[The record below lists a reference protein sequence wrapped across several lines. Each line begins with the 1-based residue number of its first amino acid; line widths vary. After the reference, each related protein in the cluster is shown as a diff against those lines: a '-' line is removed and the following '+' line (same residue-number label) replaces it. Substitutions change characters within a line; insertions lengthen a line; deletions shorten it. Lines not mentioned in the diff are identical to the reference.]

1 MSLGSAAAVS
11 HKLPPGGGYR
21 IGDTNK
27 RESFTNS
34 ITSIIEESEEESSGD
49 QLDEDR
55 QSPREEDRQELFYDN
70 AAGGREDTV
79 FYSFMSTIAEE
90 ERDNSASMN
99 VDDVNSNA
107 ALSFIC
113 KMESRR
119 KFGTI
124 LPGTIGTHGAGLE
137 DGCAVAGGNGEQY
150 LVGGQQPFQAI
161 CDVQVGNLYFL

>member
-1 MSLGSAAAVS
+1 MLILGTTAAVS
-11 HKLPPGGGYR
+11 QKLPPGGGYR

-27 RESFTNS
+27 RESFTVS

-55 QSPREEDRQELFYDN
+55 QGPLEDRQGLFYEDTLV
-70 AAGGREDTV
+70 GREDTV

-90 ERDNSASMN
+90 ERDSSASMN

-124 LPGTIGTHGAGLE
+124 LPGTIGTPAGIE
-137 DGCAVAGGNGEQY
+137 EGSCAVAGGNGEQP
-150 LVGGQQPFQAI
+150 LGGQQPFQAI
-161 CDVQVGNLYFL
+161 CDVQVGYFHC